1 MRFLDRFVHRKRPEP
16 QPGPQGEEYQ
26 ALKMARRAA
35 EERDGF
41 AESMI
46 RKTARPFLD
55 YFK

>member
-1 MRFLDRFVHRKRPEP
+1 MRFLDRFFHRKRPEP
-16 QPGPQGEEYQ
+16 QPGQQGEEYE

-35 EERDGF
+35 EEREVF